1 MDKKQEKNEDDEFS
15 ESFLQTLEQQTNWDG
30 SPMVKYRG
38 FWYLKRFIRQELSS
52 HKHFKARDSDIIL
65 STLPKSGTTWLKA
78 LAYSIVN
85 RDTIYR
91 DIGQNPLLTCNPHT
105 LVPFLFMFEEN
116 NPHEFDQP
124 TDPRIFATHT
134 PFEALADSIR
144 QSACKIIYVC
154 RNPLDQF
161 VSIRHFLIDNKIEKD
176 HAGPLGL
183 DESFDMFCEGTHP
196 VGPFWDHMTGY
207 WNAQLENP
215 RKVLF
220 LKYEDMKEDIVFNVK
235 KIADFLGCPFSS
247 EEEERG
253 MVEEI
258 SEMCSFQSLKNVDR
272 NGYSFKGIFK
282 NSTFFRKGEVGDWS
296 NCLTP
301 AMAERMKKLVEIK
314 FQGSP
319 GLTFKI

>member
-1 MDKKQEKNEDDEFS
+1 MEKKQDTKEDGEFS
-15 ESFLQTLEQQTNWDG
+15 ESLLQTLEQQTYWDG
-30 SPMVKYRG
+30 SPMVKYQD
-38 FWYLKRFIRQELSS
+38 FWYVKRFFRRELTA
-52 HKHFKARDSDIIL
+52 HKHFKAKDSDVIL
-65 STLPKSGTTWLKA
+65 STLPKAGTTWLKA
-78 LAYSIVN
+78 LAFSITN
-85 RDTIYR
+85 RGTIYR
-91 DIGQNPLLTCNPHT
+91 DIDQNPLLTCNPHK
-105 LVPFLFMFEEN
+105 LVPFAFEEN
-116 NPHEFDQP
+116 SPNQFDKP
-124 TDPRIFATHT
+124 TDPRIFATHV
-134 PFEALADSIR
+134 PFKVLADSIR
-144 QSACKIIYVC
+144 ESACKIIYVC
-154 RNPLDQF
+154 RNPLDLF
-161 VSIRHFLIDNKIEKD
+161 VSARHFLTANKLEKD

-196 VGPFWDHMTGY
+196 YGPFSEHMTGY
-207 WNAQLENP
+207 WNAHLENP

-258 SEMCSFQSLKNVDR
+258 SKMCSFQSLKNVDE
-272 NGYSFKGIFK
+272 NEYSIKGLFK

-296 NCLTP
+296 NYLTP
-301 AMAERMKKLVEIK
+301 AMAERMKKLMEIK